1 MINETNLSCF
11 LSVAETRN
19 FTESARRLFL
29 TQQAVSKNVMQ
40 LEQDLG
46 INLIDRSNRS
56 VSLTPEGERYRELIL
71 HLREVYDSEM
81 NLIRM
86 LSRNQE
92 NNVDICCQ
100 NFIDLGAGL
109 KRAIDKA
116 KSQNPELAV
125 RISRLPPGEL
135 IRRLFDA
142 QTNIIIMYERY
153 APAVSGGY
161 VKNDLFQTRTAI
173 LVSANH
179 PNVKPEASCLDFQN
193 DSYIVD
199 IFPGESENAAQQ
211 RAKRECQNADIDPSE
226 IILVLN
232 RESAYITAELGSGIL
247 LGTDISMIPP
257 CYNIVR
263 YRTDASESICCIY
276 KSVPG
281 SATDRLA
288 SCLKEAYLE
297 SH

>member
-19 FTESARRLFL
+19 YTESARRLFL
-29 TQQAVSKNVMQ
+29 TQQAVSKNVLQ

-46 INLIDRSNRS
+46 FNLIDRSNRS
-56 VSLTPEGERYRELIL
+56 VALTPEGERYRELIL
-71 HLREVYDSEM
+71 HLHDVYDSEM

-86 LSRNQE
+86 LSKNQE
-92 NNVDICCQ
+92 NTVDICCQ

-116 KSQNPELAV
+116 KSDNPELAV

-135 IRRLFDA
+135 IQRLYDG

-153 APAVSGGY
+153 APTTPGY
-161 VKNDLFQTRTAI
+161 VTEELFQTRTAI

-179 PNVKPEASCLDFQN
+179 PNVKQEASCLDFQN
-193 DSYIVD
+193 DPYIVD
-199 IFPGESENAAQQ
+199 IFPGESENAARQ
-211 RAKRECQNADIDPSE
+211 RAKRECIKAAIDPSE
-226 IILVLN
+226 VILVLN

-263 YRTDASESICCIY
+263 YRTDASESICCVY

-281 SATDRLA
+281 SAADHLSA
-288 SCLKEAYLE
+288 CLKEAYLE
-297 SH
+297 NR

>member
-11 LSVAETRN
+11 LSVAETKN

-46 INLIDRSNRS
+46 LNLIDRSNRS
-56 VSLTPEGERYRELIL
+56 VALTPEGERYRELIL
-71 HLREVYDSEM
+71 HLRDVYDSEM

-92 NNVDICCQ
+92 NTVDICCQ

-116 KSQNPELAV
+116 KSDNPELAV

-135 IRRLFDA
+135 IQRLYDG
-142 QTNIIIMYERY
+142 QTHIIIMYERY
-153 APAVSGGY
+153 APTTPGY
-161 VKNDLFQTRTAI
+161 VMEELFQTKTAI

-193 DSYIVD
+193 DPYIVD
-199 IFPGESENAAQQ
+199 IFPGENENAARQ
-211 RAKRECQNADIDPSE
+211 RAKRECLNADIDPSE
-226 IILVLN
+226 IIFVLN
-232 RESAYITAELGSGIL
+232 RESAYITAELGNGIL

-263 YRTDASESICCIY
+263 YRTDAMEAICCIY
-276 KSVPG
+276 KSIC
-281 SATDRLA
+281 SNF
-288 SCLKEAYLE
+288 
-297 SH
+297 